1 MSEKNQIAPIGPD
14 DPKTEASLDEKKP
27 SADRRQFITGVASA
41 IGAGVILNAAASSA
55 VGQTAIGS
63 RQIISFKLT
72 KDDLASI
79 GEVVTRLQ
87 VTTSGVDP
95 SQPGAFTI
103 RNHNLNSFLRECFG
117 QSCALII
124 NSITL
129 ESALKQQNVSSL
141 SRVSP
146 LSRKSQSG
154 SCPTKF
160 DNLLKLTLTRP
171 KTDSFGL
178 YKPQDWR
185 H

>member
-14 DPKTEASLDEKKP
+14 DLKTEASLDEKKP

-103 RNHNLNSFLRECFG
+103 RNHSFNPAAPGAFTIRNHNFNAASPG
-117 QSCALII
+117 AYTIRNYQF
-124 NSITL
+124 
-129 ESALKQQNVSSL
+129 SAL
-141 SRVSP
+141 
-146 LSRKSQSG
+146 
-154 SCPTKF
+154 
-160 DNLLKLTLTRP
+160 
-171 KTDSFGL
+171 
-178 YKPQDWR
+178 
-185 H
+185 